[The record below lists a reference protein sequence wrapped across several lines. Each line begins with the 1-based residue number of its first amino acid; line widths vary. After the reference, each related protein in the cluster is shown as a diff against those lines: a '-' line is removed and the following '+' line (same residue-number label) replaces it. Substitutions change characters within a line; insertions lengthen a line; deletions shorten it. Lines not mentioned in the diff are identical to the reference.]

1 MLYLQSDYS
10 LKEFGMKTKSNTD
23 QGSGKTVI
31 TPKSVADAV
40 NTMMSKPNKKANF
53 KSFCTHVDMVDLI
66 YNMLKYSDLGY
77 IQYIDISETAQ
88 ELATRKHEEHLR
100 VLEEKKNEIEKQ
112 ILEIKKMEKK
122 K

>member
-1 MLYLQSDYS
+1 
-10 LKEFGMKTKSNTD
+10 MKTKSNPE
-23 QGSGKTVI
+23 QGKGNLVV

-88 ELATRKHEEHLR
+88 ELATLKHEEYLKD
-100 VLEEKKNEIEKQ
+100 LERKKKEIEKQ
-112 ILEIKKMEKK
+112 ILEIKKMENKK
-122 K
+122 

>member
-1 MLYLQSDYS
+1 
-10 LKEFGMKTKSNTD
+10 MKTKSDTEK
-23 QGSGKTVI
+23 GKDRLQI

-40 NTMMSKPNKKANF
+40 NSMMSKPNKKANF

-88 ELATRKHEEHLR
+88 ELATLKHEEHLR
-100 VLEEKKNEIEKQ
+100 DLEEKKNEIEKQ
-112 ILEIKKMEKK
+112 IQEIKRIEKK